1 MTCLNIQYWNAF
13 SDSLCN
19 NVEFARDFG
28 TDYATMQIAAW
39 KWYTRAFTLLRNVFR
54 RHEHGQQRRKQG
66 DSRR

>member
-19 NVEFARDFG
+19 NVEFAGELWNVLRN
-28 TDYATMQIAAW
+28 YQSAAW